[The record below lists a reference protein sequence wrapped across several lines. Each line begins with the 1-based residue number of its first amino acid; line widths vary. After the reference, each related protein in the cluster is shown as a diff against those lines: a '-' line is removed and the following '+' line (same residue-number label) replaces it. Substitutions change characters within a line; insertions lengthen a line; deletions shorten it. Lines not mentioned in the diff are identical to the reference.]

1 MSFKGL
7 PCNPDEAGI
16 FLVFLLFLDIITEG
30 TLSLLDVL
38 TLSHMTILFKQSK
51 RSPAGSG
58 LRAPQCDYKTSK
70 MGWGAVRDWAFALCP
85 VSCVTIMILNYPL
98 SKNHQL
104 TEVHEKGCGFMR
116 NSRYN

>member
-58 LRAPQCDYKTSK
+58 LRALSVTIRQAK
-70 MGWGAVRDWAFALCP
+70 WGGGLLEIGRLHFALFP
-85 VSCVTIMILNYPL
+85 V
-98 SKNHQL
+98 
-104 TEVHEKGCGFMR
+104 
-116 NSRYN
+116 